1 MSKRRSVPAAGGKTR
16 RMALTWTL
24 LAVAVSACIAV
35 GACALWL
42 PDRSPQL
49 LSGAKEV
56 TTAPAS
62 LQEYNGSQQV
72 TLVPTISAEQ
82 DLIGNASGTVTDD
95 WSAGGLASGRGAYR
109 VNDRSVVALNTAIPL
124 YRDLKT
130 GDTGDDVLAL
140 NNELNRL
147 GYNSVPDSNIYWW
160 ATSDGWRQLM
170 ADNGNASDGSLQV
183 TDTIWIPQPTVNV
196 DAWTA
201 TKGSNVGGGTPV
213 GKIPGT
219 LTKLSIKNGTASS
232 ENRAISTL
240 GVTGTLPANTID
252 MTDATFLQQVAASDA
267 YRSLSQDERS
277 NGIDASVALTAP
289 MQTLR
294 VPAGAIF
301 GLNGSAGCIV
311 PEAGQRKG
319 RAVPVTIVG
328 SELGVSLVTASGTD
342 ISAISTVRI
351 GSGLNALRCR

>member
-1 MSKRRSVPAAGGKTR
+1 MGKRRSVPAAGGKTR
-16 RMALTWTL
+16 RTALTWTL

-35 GACALWL
+35 GACALCL

-49 LSGAKEV
+49 LSGAEEV

-62 LQEYNGSQQV
+62 LQDYNGSQQV

-95 WSAGGLASGRGAYR
+95 WSAGGLTSGKGAYR
-109 VNDRSVVALNTAIPL
+109 VNDRSVVALSTAIPL

-130 GDTGDDVLAL
+130 GDKGDDVLAL

-147 GYNSVPDSNIYWW
+147 GYNSVPDSNTYWW

-170 ADNGNASDGSLQV
+170 TDSGNTSDGSLQMA
-183 TDTIWIPQPTVNV
+183 DTIWIPQVSVSV

-201 TKGSNVGGGTPV
+201 TKGSTVESGTSV
-213 GKIPGT
+213 GKVPGA
-219 LTKLSIKNGTASS
+219 LTKLSIKNGTPSS
-232 ENRAISTL
+232 EERTISTL
-240 GVTGTLPANTID
+240 GVTGTLPANTTD
-252 MTDATFLQQVAASDA
+252 MTDSAFLQQVAATGD

-289 MQTLR
+289 IQTLR
-294 VPAGAIF
+294 VPAGAVF

-311 PEAGQRKG
+311 PETGRYKG
-319 RAVPVTIVG
+319 KTVPVTIVG
-328 SELGVSLVTASGTD
+328 SELGVSLVTASDAD
-342 ISAISTVRI
+342 ISTISTVRI
-351 GSGLNALRCR
+351 GGGLNALRCR